1 MVINDSIEVIRLSVY
16 LSLSFLV
23 IYSLMKWINGIRGK
37 IALIDSLPGP
47 TSFSCLL
54 GNIPFE
60 ILTHV
65 GSSFEDSK
73 DLYYNLM
80 QAVHGYTHVFQKDR
94 IYRLWLAWEP
104 WVVLWKP
111 ESVEQVLSNNFLLE
125 KSSQYDF
132 LHPWLGTGLLTSG
145 GKKWRMRRKMLVP
158 AFHFK
163 ILHDF
168 VPVFNEH
175 ASFLVKKLQTPALKG
190 KEVDVVPVVTACAL
204 DIICG
209 ERKREGSKTLNYR
222 QLSSSSNDLSFA
234 SSFYPLPS
242 LSLLFSLGNSSFNSI
257 AS

>member
-1 MVINDSIEVIRLSVY
+1 
-16 LSLSFLV
+16 
-23 IYSLMKWINGIRGK
+23 
-37 IALIDSLPGP
+37 
-47 TSFSCLL
+47 
-54 GNIPFE
+54 
-60 ILTHV
+60 
-65 GSSFEDSK
+65 
-73 DLYYNLM
+73 M
-80 QAVHGYTHVFQKDR
+80 QAVHGYTHVYQKER

-145 GKKWRMRRKMLVP
+145 GKKWRTRRKMLVP

-175 ASFLVKKLQTPALKG
+175 ASFLVKKLQIAALKG
-190 KEVDVVPVVTACAL
+190 KPVDIVPSVTACAL

-209 ERKREGSKTLNYR
+209 KIRKTMKRENYVR
-222 QLSSSSNDLSFA
+222 QSSVCDLI
-234 SSFYPLPS
+234 
-242 LSLLFSLGNSSFNSI
+242 LLYDIPKDFRFP
-257 AS
+257 